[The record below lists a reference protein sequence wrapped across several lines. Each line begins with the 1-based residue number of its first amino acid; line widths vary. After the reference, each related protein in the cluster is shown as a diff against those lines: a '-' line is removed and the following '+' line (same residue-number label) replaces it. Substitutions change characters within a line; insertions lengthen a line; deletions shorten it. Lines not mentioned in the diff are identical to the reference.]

1 VRTRPQVVKPTKD
14 FARAIKNTVFEDALQ
29 RALFITGSLLSTAI
43 FLFSLFRIISNNA
56 PVPNEPAIQLWAV
69 RFIGDGNSLATVGG
83 NGSPYE
89 TPRRGELAVWDLKT
103 CRKKFVLKQ
112 KAAVRG
118 VAASPDG
125 KFLAIGDFDGRTKLL
140 DALTGETL
148 SVLQSD
154 AAINAVA
161 FSRSSNLIVSGNLGE
176 KITIWDTIKRTTE
189 SLLLTNEAV
198 LNVAISSD
206 GNAIVAT
213 TRSGNAYLFNLL
225 YPNERKKLRT
235 YDDPT
240 IDAPNAEAV
249 AFAPDGRSFAT
260 ACRNQVR
267 LWGCPS
273 GKLIRDF
280 TTPKNINSIA
290 FSTDGTTLA
299 AVDSG
304 GTLALWDSLT
314 GECRAS
320 TNAHV
325 GISFCVAFSSN
336 GRRIA
341 TIGRDDFSTKI
352 WDAQTLTP
360 VITLLSTN

>member
-1 VRTRPQVVKPTKD
+1 MRTRPQD
-14 FARAIKNTVFEDALQ
+14 FARAIKNSVFEDAL
-29 RALFITGSLLSTAI
+29 FISGSLLSIAI
-43 FLFSLFRIISNNA
+43 FLFSLLRIISNNA

-89 TPRRGELAVWDLKT
+89 TPRRGELAVWDLNT
-103 CRKKFVLKQ
+103 RRKKFVLRQ
-112 KAAVRG
+112 KAAVRA

-125 KFLAIGDFDGRTKLL
+125 KFLAIGDFDGHTKLL
-140 DALTGETL
+140 DGLTGETL

-161 FSRSSNLIVSGNLGE
+161 FSRSNLIVSGNLGE
-176 KITIWDTIKRTTE
+176 QITIWDTIKKTTE
-189 SLLLTNEAV
+189 SLLLTNETV

-225 YPNERKKLRT
+225 YPIERKKLRT
-235 YDDPT
+235 FDDTT
-240 IDAPNAEAV
+240 IDTPNAEAV
-249 AFAPDGRSFAT
+249 GFAPDGRSFAT
-260 ACRNQVR
+260 ACQNQVR
-267 LWGCPS
+267 LWECPS

-280 TTPKNINSIA
+280 TTPKNVNSIA
-290 FSTDGTTLA
+290 LSTDGTTLA

-325 GISFCVAFSSN
+325 GTSFCVAFSSD

-360 VITLLSTN
+360 LITLLGTN